1 MTIDDAIR
9 EALRY
14 ERKVLAV
21 YQEAA
26 DECGDS
32 VGKAVFEGLGAEE
45 RGHVEYLE
53 AKLAEWEKD
62 GTVTPGD
69 VATGVPAEED
79 VAEALA
85 KTLRDNPTQG
95 AQDTELEFL
104 KRALEAETETSA
116 FYERMVDELPPE
128 GKALFEPFLKIENGH
143 RSLVQAEIDALTGTG
158 FWFDM
163 AEFRFEAG

>member
-21 YQEAA
+21 YREAVAVCA
-26 DECGDS
+26 DP
-32 VGKAVFEGLGAEE
+32 VGQAVFRSLGDEE
-45 RGHVEYLE
+45 QGHVDYLE
-53 AKLAEWEKD
+53 AKLAEWKAE
-62 GTVTPGD
+62 GAVAPGEVTTVLPGEDD
-69 VATGVPAEED
+69 VAD
-79 VAEALA
+79 KLA
-85 KTLRDNPTQG
+85 QTLRDHPTKG
-95 AQDTELEFL
+95 AQDPELEYL

-116 FYERMVDELPPE
+116 FYERMVAELPAE
-128 GKALFEPFLKIENGH
+128 GKALFAPFLNIERAH

-158 FWFDM
+158 FWFDV